1 MVAVKASEVEGRI
14 ARLDPRAVVYLV
26 YGPDSGL
33 VSERAKTL
41 ADKAV
46 DDPADPFQMV
56 KLAGEDVAADPERLV
71 DEANTIGLFG
81 GRRVIWV
88 KPTSRNLAPAV
99 APVLAAPPADTLIV
113 VEAGDLNRT
122 SPLRTMCE
130 KSPAALALPC
140 YADEGRTLTALVN
153 DMLAKAGLGIDREAR
168 DTLLTLLGADRLAT
182 RNEVDKLALYA
193 RGRDNVTL
201 DDVEAVVGDVS
212 TLTSDAALD
221 AAFAGDLG
229 AFDNA
234 FARLRAQAHDP
245 GTLMNAALRHAL
257 TLLRAR
263 FAIEA
268 GASIEEQV
276 KTMRVNF
283 RREDAMRRQLRAW
296 TSGRLVAVVCACGE
310 AVGEARKQPGL
321 AAALAHK
328 TLSDFAR
335 SAARA
340 GR

>member
-1 MVAVKASEVEGRI
+1 VVAVKASDVEARI
-14 ARLDPRAVVYLV
+14 ARPDPRAVVYLV

-33 VSERAKTL
+33 VSERAKAL

-56 KLAGEDVAADPERLV
+56 KLAGEDVAADPQRLV

-88 KPTSRNLAPAV
+88 KPTSRSLAPAL
-99 APVLAAPPADTLIV
+99 APVLAAPPANTLIV
-113 VEAGDLNRT
+113 LEAGDLNRT
-122 SPLRTMCE
+122 SPLRALCE

-140 YADEGRTLTALVN
+140 YADEGRTLAALVN
-153 DMLAKAGLGIDREAR
+153 DMLAKDGLGIDDEAR
-168 DTLLTLLGADRLAT
+168 ETLLALLGADRLAT
-182 RNEVDKLALYA
+182 RNEVGKLALYA
-193 RGRDNVTL
+193 RGRDTITV

-229 AFDNA
+229 ALDNA
-234 FARLRAQAHDP
+234 FARLRAEATDP

-257 TLLRAR
+257 MLLRAR

-268 GASIEEQV
+268 GATIEEQLRA
-276 KTMRVNF
+276 TRVNF
-283 RREDAMRRQLRAW
+283 RREDTVKRQLRAW
-296 TSGRLVAVVCACGE
+296 TSARLLAVIRACGD
-310 AVGEARKQPGL
+310 AVAEARKQPGL
-321 AAALAHK
+321 AAQVAHK
-328 TLSDFAR
+328 TLIDFAR
-335 SAARA
+335 SAARSK
-340 GR
+340 

>member
-1 MVAVKASEVEGRI
+1 VVAVKASDVEARI
-14 ARLDPRAVVYLV
+14 ARVDPRTVIYLV

-33 VSERAKTL
+33 VSERAKAL

-56 KLAGEDVAADPERLV
+56 KLAGEDVAADPQRLI

-88 KPTSRNLAPAV
+88 KATSRSLAPAV
-99 APVLAAPPADTLIV
+99 APVLAAPPANTLIV
-113 VEAGDLNRT
+113 LEAGDLNRT
-122 SPLRTMCE
+122 SPLRSLCE

-153 DMLAKAGLGIDREAR
+153 DMLAKDGLGIDREALE
-168 DTLLTLLGADRLAT
+168 TLLTLLGADRLAT
-182 RNEVDKLALYA
+182 RNEVGKLALYA
-193 RGRDNVTL
+193 RGRQTITL

-212 TLTSDAALD
+212 SLTSDAALD

-234 FARLRAQAHDP
+234 FARLRAEAVDP

-257 TLLRAR
+257 MLLRAR
-263 FAIEA
+263 FAIET
-268 GASIEEQV
+268 GATVEEQS

-283 RREDAMRRQLRAW
+283 RREDAVKRQLRAW
-296 TSGRLVAVVCACGE
+296 TSARLLGVIRACGD
-310 AVGEARKQPGL
+310 AVAEARKQPSL
-321 AAALAHK
+321 AAQVAHR
-328 TLSDFAR
+328 TLIDFAR
-335 SAARA
+335 SA